1 MDKALRLCGEFKVMV
16 PMRVVLSRFHCTNAS
31 SFSMA
36 VVVVGEEEEE
46 EEAEEEEEEGEEVEE
61 VETNVVEA
69 KVRRQRS
76 PPQRRTDGWGRMA

>member
-46 EEAEEEEEEGEEVEE
+46 AEEEEEEGEEVEE
-61 VETNVVEA
+61 VETDVVEA
-69 KVRRQRS
+69 KVRRHRS

>member
-36 VVVVGEEEEE
+36 VVVVGEEE